1 MRVYLAM
8 TFTEEQVAALAPDAS
23 SLKSGKDLGIAGKWQ
38 LTGISTRALWGN
50 CQGSGKLPYQAQIDL
65 HNLAFKCTCPSR
77 KFPCKHGLGLLF
89 LYARQPASFTN
100 QPEPDW
106 VDDWLKKRTE
116 KVEKKNDQKDKPVDA
131 EAQAKRAEARNKKI
145 NDGIEDLQFWI
156 KDLIRNGLLNIPENA
171 YDFWKAPVKRMI
183 DFQAPGLAGL
193 VKNLG
198 TINYYKETW
207 KYQLLYQLLKIY
219 TLSESYKHIE
229 ELPPDIVFEVKTLI
243 GFNQTK
249 EEVFAQK
256 GTHDKWIVLCR
267 SYTEEDQLTIERNWL
282 YGTNTGKYAFILQFI
297 TTNQVPEINLM
308 PGTTVD
314 AELVFYKGAIP
325 YRALIKQ
332 QNNVNSNILANGLP
346 SFNAVF
352 ENFSTVI
359 SSNPFYDKVP
369 AIINDVRFIKH
380 NEWYLADNSGFVMP
394 VNSSDNMAFKI
405 LAITGGNSFTISAL
419 VNETEVEPLAIWA
432 NNKFY
437 SIASNGVQK

>member
-1 MRVYLAM
+1 M

-332 QNNVNSNILANGLP
+332 QNNVNSNIPANGLP